1 MGRRAVFWHTNEKKI
16 CALFFGV
23 LAKDCG
29 LTGEQLKFRKCIRI
43 VLYPTEKYFGK
54 ILMHSVQ
61 LFTIELLINFRN
73 CPCECNLWTK
83 CLLHQPFSVWESCIC
98 LVWDKLLCMFYWSL
112 NWVAFGLFPLC
123 WKFEL
128 NCLYLNCLGIAFWFI
143 VVNFTLFV
151 LVLFGFVGWC
161 CCWFFFLSEWVK
173 SCVQVRLAKKEGVCA
188 CAESRHWSE
197 FCSQRYYEFEEKIS
211 VDAGWR
217 RDFCHCSVPSGSAQ
231 GSPGPGLDE

>member
-16 CALFFGV
+16 RALFFGV

-29 LTGEQLKFRKCIRI
+29 LTGEQLKFRRECIRI

-98 LVWDKLLCMFYWSL
+98 LVWDKPLCMFYWSL

-143 VVNFTLFV
+143 VVNFTV
-151 LVLFGFVGWC
+151 CFGFVWVCGVVLSLL
-161 CCWFFFLSEWVK
+161 FFFFSEWVK

-188 CAESRHWSE
+188 CAESRHWNE
-197 FCSQRYYEFEEKIS
+197 FCSQRCYEFEL
-211 VDAGWR
+211 R
-217 RDFCHCSVPSGSAQ
+217 RKLCGCWVKERLLSLLSAFWLCT
-231 GSPGPGLDE
+231 G